1 MQNEQA
7 IGGPLGWL
15 RGFTRYQ
22 WMVFLV
28 CWLGWSLDITNF
40 TLFAL
45 VLKPTVAA
53 LSGGAVSNA
62 VLGRIGGWLAMVGLM
77 GWALGGFLF
86 GTVADYIGRVRT
98 LAISIAMYSVFTAL
112 QGVATNLVMF
122 GVFRFLAGL
131 GTGAELVVGIPLV
144 AEAFAEKNRAQ
155 VLGIMMTGA
164 GFGNLFA
171 AQIYHALAPFGFR
184 AVYFAGI
191 VPALLLLM
199 MRRGMVE
206 PERFAA
212 VKARREVIAATRE
225 RSAADHEFMRF
236 VWPQLFSRQNR
247 YSTMVGVMFAT
258 GSLLAIW
265 TGQLWLPTIQA
276 MLLHKQGIAGLAVVP
291 FVVRGMEL
299 WGIGGIAG
307 YAAFGFLAEAFGRRT
322 TIVFYSLG
330 TVISGVGLFL
340 GAQTWG
346 PYPYVLP
353 IYGFFVFGVFS
364 GHAIYLPELFPTQMR
379 ATAVSFCNGSGRMI
393 TSFGPLVAGLLVAPF
408 GGNFGTA
415 SAVMTCFALVSIV
428 AMLLGRETRHDEL
441 PR

>member
-7 IGGPLGWL
+7 LGGSLGWL

-45 VLKPTVAA
+45 VLKPTVVA
-53 LSGGAVSNA
+53 LYGGPDSNA
-62 VLGRIGGWLAMVGLM
+62 LLGKIGGWLAMAGLM
-77 GWALGGFLF
+77 GWAVGGFVF
-86 GTVADYIGRVRT
+86 GTVADYLGRVRT

-112 QGVATNLVMF
+112 QGVAPNLWLF
-122 GVFRFLAGL
+122 GGCRFLAGL

-144 AEAFAEKNRAQ
+144 AEAFAEQHRAR

-164 GFGNLFA
+164 GFGNLIA
-171 AQIYHALAPFGFR
+171 AQMYHGLAPFGYQ

-199 MRRGMVE
+199 LRRGMVE
-206 PERFAA
+206 PEHFAA
-212 VKARREVIAATRE
+212 VRARREALAATRD
-225 RSAADHEFMRF
+225 RSAEDHEFLKF
-236 VWPQLFSRQNR
+236 SWPQLFTAQNR
-247 YSTMVGVMFAT
+247 YNTLVGVLFAL

-265 TGQLWLPTIQA
+265 TSQLWLPTIQA
-276 MLLHKQGIAGLAVVP
+276 MLLHKQGIVGMGVVP
-291 FVVRGMEL
+291 YITRGMEL
-299 WGIGGIAG
+299 WGLGGIAG
-307 YAAFGFLAEAFGRRT
+307 YAAFGFLADAFGRRA
-322 TIVFYSLG
+322 TIVMYSLG
-330 TVISGVGLFL
+330 TVISGVGLF
-340 GAQTWG
+340 GFATTWG

-353 IYGFFVFGVFS
+353 IFGFFVFGVFS

-379 ATAVSFCNGSGRMI
+379 ATAVAFCNGSGRVV

-408 GGNFGTA
+408 GGNFATA
-415 SAVMTCFALVSIV
+415 SAVMTCAALISVV
-428 AMLLGRETRHDEL
+428 AMLMGRETRDADL
-441 PR
+441 PK